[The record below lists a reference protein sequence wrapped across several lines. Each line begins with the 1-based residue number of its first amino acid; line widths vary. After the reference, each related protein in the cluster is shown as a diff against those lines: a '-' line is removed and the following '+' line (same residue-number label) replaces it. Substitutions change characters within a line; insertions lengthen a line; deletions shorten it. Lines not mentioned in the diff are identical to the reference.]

1 MLNGLCALA
10 ASSLLPYGRRI
21 DPVNRPFE
29 PAGKAL
35 KLAKP
40 AAPDSPCLKSFRPLL
55 ALQKIVRQHW
65 GVESAT

>member
-40 AAPDSPCLKSFRPLL
+40 AAPDSPSSNLS
-55 ALQKIVRQHW
+55 VRSLHCKK
-65 GVESAT
+65 